1 MPFKHFSES
10 LVTHIKAGWAAN
22 RSAPEQEA
30 LPRLAVLLSVIQT
43 QPVSSNLLKALSGS
57 TNRSQCYHSFAVK
70 KRQGGERDIDS
81 PNPTL
86 KWIQRS
92 ILKLLSCIA
101 SPHKCA
107 HGFVEQKSIIS
118 HADIHANSRWIFV
131 TDIQDFFPSI
141 HWGRIYG
148 LLQSK
153 PFQASPSLA
162 RLLANLVTYQGR
174 LPQGSPTSP
183 YLSNIVCRRMDH
195 ELFRWARNHGFRY
208 SRYADDLT
216 FSTNKPLVSD
226 RDREEIEALVKS
238 EGFTINELKRRTIP
252 NHYRQVVTG
261 LVVND
266 SRPNVRRETVKNL
279 RALLHNVV
287 RHGWSSQIRRNQVV
301 MSAEER
307 QDYCRSTLALER
319 LRVIQGDQSERHQL
333 LRPLVTP
340 PQTGRPVADLLA
352 FKKAVKGKYDFIAQ
366 VQGNDICPALRRL
379 AVQAFAKDDLEAGE
393 LFEQFVGPQ
402 RGYHRFVEKMERVD
416 SFEGLSALG
425 RSSFANRALEL
436 GWTLVPHAPPVKL
449 AELGDIETPELLRR
463 AKQEVLAHVH
473 SASLMSA
480 HYTARFFRYFSLNG
494 YFKEILQKPNDD
506 TPPSEQVIQ
515 HCIERFGQYRDRL
528 PHHLRNRVENFL
540 SECVRFAEIN
550 PGIHPW
556 LQTSFLEQQ
565 ILPFKRGILFDDNPN
580 NATDLTAM
588 IRELACDLPVKIEIK
603 KLRPLFT
610 DVNAVRDGLAHIIAS
625 IPRGINLIIR
635 LSAGTLANKEAFPVF
650 NLTISAAYLPITQE
664 RSLVGLFK
672 EQAHLRNALAQLR
685 GLVDWAITAEFTSGS
700 VDTFDVMKNRR
711 LKPLSHTAGGIQ
723 HRLTFYRYA
732 P

>member
-10 LVTHIKAGWAAN
+10 LVTQIKAEWTAN
-22 RSAPEQEA
+22 ISAPEHEA
-30 LPRLAVLLSVIQT
+30 IPRLAALLSIIQT
-43 QPVSSNLLKALSGS
+43 QPVSSNLLTALSGS
-57 TNRSQCYHSFAVK
+57 ANRSQRYHSFIVM
-70 KRQGGERDIDS
+70 KRQGGQRVIDS
-81 PNPTL
+81 PEPTL

-92 ILKLLSCIA
+92 LLRLLSCVA

-153 PFQASPSLA
+153 PFQASRTLA

-216 FSTNKPLVSD
+216 FSTNKPVVSD
-226 RDREEIEALVKS
+226 QDREEIEAIVKF
-238 EGFTINELKRRTIP
+238 EGFAINELKRRTIP

-261 LVVND
+261 LVVNG
-266 SRPNVRRETVKNL
+266 SRPNVRREAVKNL
-279 RALLHNVV
+279 RALLHNVI
-287 RHGWSSQIRRNQVV
+287 RHGWNSQIARNPVV

-307 QDYCRSTLALER
+307 QDYCKSTLALER

-333 LRPLVTP
+333 LLPLVTP
-340 PQTGRPVADLLA
+340 PKTGRPVSDLLA
-352 FKKAVKGKYDFIAQ
+352 FQKAVKGKYDFIAQ
-366 VQGNDICPALRRL
+366 VQGKDICPSLQRL
-379 AVQAFAKDDLEAGE
+379 AEQAFAKENLEAGE
-393 LFEQFVGPQ
+393 LFDQFVGPQ

-425 RSSFANRALEL
+425 RSAFANRVLEL
-436 GWTLVPHAPPVKL
+436 GWTLAPLSITPKL
-449 AELGDIETPELLRR
+449 TELGDIEMQDLLRR
-463 AKQEVLAHVH
+463 AKQDILALVH

-494 YFKEILQKPNDD
+494 YFKEILQRPNDD
-506 TPPSEQVIQ
+506 TPPSDQVIQ
-515 HCIERFGQYRDRL
+515 HCMERFNQYRDRL
-528 PHHLRNRVENFL
+528 PHNLRDKVEDFL
-540 SECVRFAEIN
+540 SQCSRFAETN

-556 LQTSFLEQQ
+556 VQADFLEQR

-580 NATDLTAM
+580 NATDLAGM
-588 IRELACDLPVKIEIK
+588 IRELVRDPLVKIEIK

-610 DVNAVRDGLAHIIAS
+610 DVDAVRDGLAHILAS
-625 IPRGINLIIR
+625 LPKGKDFVIR
-635 LSAGTLANKEAFPVF
+635 LAAGTLSDKDAFPAY
-650 NLTISAAYLPITQE
+650 NLTISAAYLPLSQD
-664 RSLVGLFK
+664 RSLMGLFK
-672 EQAHLRNALAQLR
+672 EQAHLRNALARLR
-685 GLVDWAITAEFTSGS
+685 GLVDWTITAEFANGS
-700 VDTFDVMKNRR
+700 VDAFDVMKNRR
-711 LKPLSHTAGGIQ
+711 LKPSSHTAGSIQ
-723 HRLTFYRYA
+723 HQLTFYRYV